1 MMYSTDENASAAL
14 GLKCLVQEESKPD
27 ALAASAL
34 PHPVHAVVPVAGA
47 DQRQAALAEP
57 VQRTLQ
63 PAHAVLVQRFAQ
75 ARARR
80 QVVVRLLVRIDLAAF
95 DVGHAFVE
103 HLAIA
108 GGVDVAAGDR
118 KSTRLNHSN

>member
-14 GLKCLVQEESKPD
+14 GLECLVQEESKPD

-34 PHPVHAVVPVAGA
+34 PHPGHAVVPVAGA
-47 DQRQAALAEP
+47 DQRQAAPAEP

-80 QVVVRLLVRIDLAAF
+80 QVGVRLLVRNDMAAF
-95 DVGHAFVE
+95 DGGHAFVE
-103 HLAIA
+103 NLPISV
-108 GGVDVAAGDR
+108 GLDVAD
-118 KSTRLNHSN
+118 